1 MWLHQIS
8 HQYLF
13 LVRYRA
19 WFVEYQLNVAKVFID
34 AVVFLLPD
42 TLGFFVWWYHDWL
55 CMICSTVQTF
65 SSIDIAKR

>member
-13 LVRYRA
+13 LVCYRA

-42 TLGFFVWWYHDWL
+42 TLGTFFFGGI
-55 CMICSTVQTF
+55 MIGC
-65 SSIDIAKR
+65 A